1 DPSTALQCVK
11 LILQS
16 IQVLHSE
23 SPSKKTRE
31 LLEQEDN
38 NKETPLHLAIE
49 NRATTVVSFL
59 LEHNANTKAKN
70 RNGEEALV
78 LIYKH
83 LPDAM
88 KAAFDGCI
96 QFNPDHKSFCVNWG

>member
-1 DPSTALQCVK
+1 NHTAALQCVQ

-16 IQVLHSE
+16 IQVLYSNKEGE
-23 SPSKKTRE
+23 SAREKTRQ

-49 NRATTVVSFL
+49 NRAPAVVSFM
-59 LEHNANTKAKN
+59 LEHNANTKAQNKN
-70 RNGEEALV
+70 GTEALV

-88 KAAFDGCI
+88 KEA
-96 QFNPDHKSFCVNWG
+96 